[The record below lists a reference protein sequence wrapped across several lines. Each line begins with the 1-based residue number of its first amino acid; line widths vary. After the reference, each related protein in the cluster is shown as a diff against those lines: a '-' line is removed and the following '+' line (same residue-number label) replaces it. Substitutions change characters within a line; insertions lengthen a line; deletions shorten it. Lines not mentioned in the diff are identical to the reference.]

1 MTSDMRIMG
10 LALGLA
16 MMALGL
22 GMADAR
28 AQRAATG
35 PPDWPCV
42 QRLIPE
48 LAWGTIWAE
57 PSPEALERSWWEDEE
72 VGRVVRF
79 ATSRETPRDEA
90 LQRVGD
96 FVAQLASQPQADREE
111 RLTLLFA
118 GLFERIDRERSR
130 VIERIRGAS
139 RGQVKRLDR
148 LAELVD
154 ELEARRTS
162 REASD
167 ADIEQLQQEL
177 HWEQRTFQK
186 RQQLLPVLCE
196 KPVLLEEELSRMV
209 RLIRAELQKVEE
221 RPAG

>member
-1 MTSDMRIMG
+1 MTNDMRVMG
-10 LALGLA
+10 LALGLT
-16 MMALGL
+16 MTILGL
-22 GMADAR
+22 GVSDAR

-48 LAWGTIWAE
+48 LAWGTIWTG

-79 ATSRETPRDEA
+79 ATARETLREDA
-90 LQRVGD
+90 LKRVRD
-96 FVAQLASQPQADREE
+96 FVAQVASQPEAEREE

-118 GLFERIDRERSR
+118 GLLERINRERSR
-130 VIERIRGAS
+130 VIERIRSAS

-148 LAELVD
+148 LTELVD
-154 ELEARRTS
+154 ELEARR
-162 REASD
+162 ASSED
-167 ADIEQLQQEL
+167 GDGDVEQLRQEL

-196 KPVLLEEELSRMV
+196 KPSLLEEELSRMV
-209 RLIRAELQKVEE
+209 RVIRVEL
-221 RPAG
+221 

>member
-1 MTSDMRIMG
+1 MTTNQRLMSVV
-10 LALGLA
+10 LGLT

-22 GMADAR
+22 GISDAR

-48 LAWGTIWAE
+48 LAWGTIWAG
-57 PSPEALERSWWEDEE
+57 PSPEALEPSWWEDEE
-72 VGRVVRF
+72 IGRVVRF
-79 ATSRETPRDEA
+79 ATARETPRDEA
-90 LQRVGD
+90 LQRVRD
-96 FVAQLASQPQADREE
+96 FVAKVANQPEADREA

-118 GLFERIDRERSR
+118 GLFERVNRERSR
-130 VIERIRGAS
+130 VIERIRSAS

-154 ELEARRTS
+154 ELEALRAS
-162 REASD
+162 SEASVE
-167 ADIEQLQQEL
+167 DIEQLRKEL

-196 KPVLLEEELSRMV
+196 KPSLLEEELSRMV
-209 RLIRAELQKVEE
+209 RAIRAEL
-221 RPAG
+221 

>member
-1 MTSDMRIMG
+1 MTTNEGLMG
-10 LALGLA
+10 VALGLTMLALGL
-16 MMALGL
+16 GIS
-22 GMADAR
+22 DAR

-48 LAWGTIWAE
+48 LAWGTIWTG
-57 PSPEALERSWWEDEE
+57 PSPEALEPSWWEDEE

-79 ATSRETPRDEA
+79 ATAGETPRDEA
-90 LQRVGD
+90 LQRVRD
-96 FVAQLASQPQADREE
+96 FVAQLANQPEADREA

-118 GLFERIDRERSR
+118 GLFERINRERSR
-130 VIERIRGAS
+130 VIERIRSAS

-154 ELEARRTS
+154 ELEALRTS
-162 REASD
+162 SEAS
-167 ADIEQLQQEL
+167 AEDIEQLRKEL

-196 KPVLLEEELSRMV
+196 KPSLLEEELSRMV
-209 RLIRAELQKVEE
+209 RVIRAEL
-221 RPAG
+221 

>member
-1 MTSDMRIMG
+1 MKSDKRVTG
-10 LALGLA
+10 LALGLT
-16 MMALGL
+16 MIILGL
-22 GMADAR
+22 GVPDAR

-48 LAWGTIWAE
+48 LAWGTIWTG

-79 ATSRETPRDEA
+79 ATARETPREEA
-90 LQRVGD
+90 LQRVHD
-96 FVAQLASQPQADREE
+96 FVAQVAGQPEADREE

-130 VIERIRGAS
+130 IIERIRSAS

-148 LAELVD
+148 LTVLVD
-154 ELEARRTS
+154 ELEVLRAS
-162 REASD
+162 SEASG
-167 ADIEQLQQEL
+167 ADIEELRKEL

-186 RQQLLPVLCE
+186 RQQLLPVMCE
-196 KPVLLEEELSRMV
+196 KPSLLEEELSRMV
-209 RLIRAELQKVEE
+209 RVIRSEL
-221 RPAG
+221 

>member
-1 MTSDMRIMG
+1 MLSDMRFMG
-10 LALGLA
+10 LALGLT
-16 MMALGL
+16 MMTLGP
-22 GMADAR
+22 GMSDAQ

-48 LAWGTIWAE
+48 LAWGTIWAG
-57 PSPEALERSWWEDEE
+57 PSPEALERAWWEDEE

-96 FVAQLASQPQADREE
+96 FVAQVASQPEADREP

-118 GLFERIDRERSR
+118 GLFERVNRERSR
-130 VIERIRGAS
+130 VIERIRAAS

-148 LAELVD
+148 LAGLID
-154 ELEARRTS
+154 ELEALRAS
-162 REASD
+162 SEASGD
-167 ADIEQLQQEL
+167 DIEQLRQEL
-177 HWEQRTFQK
+177 HWEKRTFQK

-196 KPVLLEEELSRMV
+196 KPYLIEEELSRMV
-209 RLIRAELQKVEE
+209 RMIRSEL
-221 RPAG
+221 

>member
-1 MTSDMRIMG
+1 MMLSDMRFMG
-10 LALGLA
+10 LALGLT
-16 MMALGL
+16 MMTLGP
-22 GMADAR
+22 GMSDAQ

-48 LAWGTIWAE
+48 LAWGTIWAG
-57 PSPEALERSWWEDEE
+57 PSPEALERAWWEDEE

-96 FVAQLASQPQADREE
+96 FVAQVASQPEADREP

-118 GLFERIDRERSR
+118 GLFERVNRERSR
-130 VIERIRGAS
+130 VIERIRAAS

-148 LAELVD
+148 LAGLID
-154 ELEARRTS
+154 ELEALRAS
-162 REASD
+162 SEASGD
-167 ADIEQLQQEL
+167 DIEQLRQEL
-177 HWEQRTFQK
+177 HWEKRTFQK

-196 KPVLLEEELSRMV
+196 KPYLIEEELSRMV
-209 RLIRAELQKVEE
+209 RMIRSEL
-221 RPAG
+221 

>member
-1 MTSDMRIMG
+1 MTNDMRLIG
-10 LALGLA
+10 LSLGLT

-22 GMADAR
+22 GISDAR

-42 QRLIPE
+42 QRLVPE
-48 LAWGTIWAE
+48 LAWGTIWTG

-72 VGRVVRF
+72 VGSVVRY
-79 ATSRETPRDEA
+79 ATARETPRDEA
-90 LQRVGD
+90 LERVRD
-96 FVAQLASQPQADREE
+96 FVAQVAGQPEAEREE

-118 GLFERIDRERSR
+118 GLFERVNRERSR
-130 VIERIRGAS
+130 VIERIRSAS

-154 ELEARRTS
+154 ELEARRAS
-162 REASD
+162 GEASGD
-167 ADIEQLQQEL
+167 DIEQLRQEL

-196 KPVLLEEELSRMV
+196 KPSLLEEELSRMV
-209 RLIRAELQKVEE
+209 RAIRAEL
-221 RPAG
+221 